1 MAPVDRP
8 PPSAPDSC
16 KKVAKLLDITET
28 VQAQATRLTHAKS
41 RALRGAGTLMRIAG
55 LTIDRDADLAKLR
68 AAFVFSIRMAGAA
81 LAFGSQVLLA
91 RWMGSREFGV
101 FVYVW
106 TWLLLLGCCIDL
118 GLSSA
123 AQRLIP
129 QYRGLRQ
136 LALLRGFLAGSYW
149 FSAGFSMLIGS
160 ACAFGIWM
168 FQSQLDSKLVVPLY
182 IACATLPAFAIEQI
196 QSGISRS
203 HDWVGLAL
211 IPPFVIRQSM
221 MVVLIG
227 AFYAL
232 GGDVDAGWAM
242 FALSMSV
249 WISAIGAAVIVNR
262 RLNDGI
268 DGSPRNYDVTG
279 WFSISLPIFMVEVS
293 FLLLSYID
301 VLALMQLASPD
312 DVAIYYAASK
322 TIALAAFVHF
332 AITSTTTHRFSQHYF
347 AGEHR
352 ELQNLLTKATRWTFW
367 PSLAAIILLLIS
379 GKLLLTLFG
388 ADFAEG
394 YPLMFILSIGLLARA
409 AIGPTER
416 LLSMIG
422 QWQLCFLAYSVA
434 FLSNAALCILLIPL
448 WRAAGADA
456 ALAALAIESAL
467 RWILTKR
474 CIGPGVGGLRG

>member
-1 MAPVDRP
+1 
-8 PPSAPDSC
+8 
-16 KKVAKLLDITET
+16 
-28 VQAQATRLTHAKS
+28 
-41 RALRGAGTLMRIAG
+41 MRIAG
-55 LTIDRDADLAKLR
+55 LTIDRNPDLPKLR
-68 AAFVFSIRMAGAA
+68 VAFVFSIRMAGAA

-149 FSAGFSMLIGS
+149 LSAGFSVLIGS

-168 FQSQLDSKLVVPLY
+168 FQSRLDNKLVVPLY

-211 IPPFVIRQSM
+211 IPPFVIRQTM

-227 AFYAL
+227 AFYAF

-242 FALSMSV
+242 FALSISV
-249 WISAIGAAVIVNR
+249 WVSAIGAAMIVIR
-262 RLNDGI
+262 RLSGEI
-268 DGSPRNYDVTG
+268 EASPRNYDLTG

-332 AITSTTTHRFSQHYF
+332 AITSTTTHRFSRHYF
-347 AGEHR
+347 ADEHR
-352 ELQNLLTKATRWTFW
+352 ELRNLLTKATRWTFW

-379 GKLLLTLFG
+379 GKFLLTLFG

-422 QWQLCFLAYSVA
+422 EWRLCFLAYSVA
-434 FLSNAALCILLIPL
+434 FLSNAALCILLIPI
-448 WRAAGADA
+448 WRAAGAGAAFSA
-456 ALAALAIESAL
+456 ALVIESAL
-467 RWILTKR
+467 LWILTKR
-474 CIGPGVGGLRG
+474 TIGRGVGALARTMDGAEKAGSDRSVEAWPPVAHPDRPINDGVSQSAKDLGAELRQY